1 VIRILDGINEWTGK
15 LLTWVVV
22 LLTLVVV
29 FGVFTRYVLNNEPI
43 WVFDTTTHIY
53 GFHFIM
59 LIGYTLLYKGHV
71 AVDVIYRRFSAKKQ
85 AIIDIFTHTC
95 FFFPWVGVM
104 MWQSTVMAMTSWERM
119 ETAFGLFSMPFY
131 PLKTAILIGFILIFL
146 QGIATL
152 SRSVTVL
159 LPSKKGGEIS

>member
-1 VIRILDGINEWTGK
+1 MVRTLDGINEWTGK

-29 FGVFTRYVLNNEPI
+29 FGVFTRYVLKNEPI

-59 LIGYTLLYKGHV
+59 LIGYTLLYRGHV

-85 AIIDIFTHTC
+85 AILDIFTYAC
-95 FFFPWVGVM
+95 FFFPWVGVL
-104 MWQSTVMAMTSWERM
+104 MWQSTLMAMASWERM
-119 ETAFGLFSMPFY
+119 ETAFGLFSIPFY

-146 QGIATL
+146 QGITTL

-159 LPSKKGGEIS
+159 RSSGKGGEKS